1 MTDGIPIID
10 LAPFISGDSVAKAQV
25 AMELGSA
32 AETLGF
38 AVVAGHGIDP
48 IIGTALRDSA
58 LEFFNLTL
66 EEKMTIRR
74 PKIDQNR
81 GYSP

>member
-1 MTDGIPIID
+1 MTDRIPIVD
-10 LAPFISGDSVAKAQV
+10 LAPFISGDSGARAQV

-48 IIGTALRDSA
+48 L
-58 LEFFNLTL
+58 
-66 EEKMTIRR
+66 
-74 PKIDQNR
+74 
-81 GYSP
+81 